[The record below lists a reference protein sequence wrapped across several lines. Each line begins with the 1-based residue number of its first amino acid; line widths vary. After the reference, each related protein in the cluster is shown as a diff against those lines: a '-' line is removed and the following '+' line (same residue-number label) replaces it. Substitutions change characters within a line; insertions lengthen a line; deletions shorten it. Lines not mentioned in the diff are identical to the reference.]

1 MKYNAKKRSLL
12 LDNYKE
18 LYNAIIAMRDN
29 LSNYM
34 TDTEYEALTL
44 LKDIVVDNYK
54 NSKNWNETFKRG
66 VNYESKNERL

>member
-18 LYNAIIAMRDN
+18 LYNKIVSMRDN

-54 NSKNWNETFKRG
+54 NSKNWNETFKRSK
-66 VNYESKNERL
+66 NNASKNERL